1 MSRHSKG
8 LRGYEATE
16 RKVAVW
22 FRRKREIQQ
31 AQLGVQ
37 QKYLRV
43 HRKFIEAG
51 GRKVDAVLS
60 GAAFAAFLLLLGL
73 VTASLETPPVA
84 LMPRWH
90 LKCKR
95 SVSLETKTLRL
106 RVSQLQRTEPSQ
118 AAYAALSPL
127 KSLKNSLL
135 YHFLVNNYP
144 VSKNSFELGGQNG
157 ASTTSLRSLESS

>member
-1 MSRHSKG
+1 MISVTLKAHIVQTLKG

-37 QKYLRV
+37 QKNLRV

-60 GAAFAAFLLLLGL
+60 GAAFAAFLLLGL
-73 VTASLETPPVA
+73 VAASLETPPVA

-127 KSLKNSLL
+127 LKSLKNSLL
-135 YHFLVNNYP
+135 YHF
-144 VSKNSFELGGQNG
+144 
-157 ASTTSLRSLESS
+157 